1 MDSTGH
7 ELAIA
12 FLLFGVG
19 LTLFG
24 ADIIYRQRQ
33 PTPETV
39 RIPAYIVALFL
50 PCPVLAV
57 HAIHQKKQRERQQAW
72 GW

>member
-1 MDSTGH
+1 MDSVGH

-12 FLLFGVG
+12 FLLFGVR

-24 ADIIYRQRQ
+24 ADIIYRQGR
-33 PTPETV
+33 PTFETFKV
-39 RIPAYIVALFL
+39 PAHIVALFL